1 MKNPLVSV
9 ILPVY
14 GVEDYIAKCIDS
26 ILNQSYVNTEI
37 IFVNDC
43 TKDNSIN
50 IIKEKIDKNNA
61 DRIKVLEHE
70 TNRGLSAARNT
81 GVKAAKGD
89 YILHVDSDDW
99 IEPSMIE
106 KMVIEAEKSNADIV
120 ICGVNIKTP
129 KGIKINLP
137 QHYDDKDEFIRNI
150 LYKNVPGSMWGK
162 LISKK
167 IYDEHVDAWSI
178 EGINHG
184 EDYATMPRILS
195 YANRLSYVDEPLYD
209 YNMLNVN
216 SYTNNFSEKS
226 MSSMIK
232 ADSILESF
240 FKEKYGEAVIGK
252 MLLRS
257 KAGMIK
263 RCNHNLY
270 PQLSKLYLDTQ
281 KKYIGDLSFY
291 DALIL
296 RSVNKGFDHILS
308 KLIKWSN
315 KIRQ

>member
-14 GVEDYIAKCIDS
+14 GVEDYIAKCLNS
-26 ILNQSYVNTEI
+26 ILQQTYANIEI

-50 IIKEKIDKNNA
+50 IIKEKIDESNSGK
-61 DRIKVLEHE
+61 IKILEH
-70 TNRGLSAARNT
+70 TSNRGLSAARNT
-81 GVKAAKGD
+81 GVKAANGD

-99 IEPSMIE
+99 IEPTMIE
-106 KMVIEAEKSNADIV
+106 QMVIEANDSNADV
-120 ICGVNIKTP
+120 VVCGANIRTP
-129 KGIKINLP
+129 NGIKITIP
-137 QHYDDKDEFIRNI
+137 QQFSDKDELIKNI
-150 LYKNVPGSMWGK
+150 LFKNVPGSMWGK

-167 IYDEHVDAWSI
+167 IYNEHDDAWSI

-195 YANRLSYVDEPLYD
+195 YANKLSYVSEPLYD

-216 SYTNNFSEKS
+216 SYTNNFTEKS
-226 MSSMIK
+226 MASMIR
-232 ADSILESF
+232 ADAVLESF
-240 FKEKYGEAVIGK
+240 FKDRYGEVVIGK

-263 RCNHNLY
+263 RGNSKLY
-270 PQLSKLYLDTQ
+270 PQLSKLYLDAQ
-281 KKYIGDLSFY
+281 KKFIGDLSFY
-291 DALIL
+291 DAMIL
-296 RSVNKGFDHILS
+296 RSVNKGFDRFLS
-308 KLIKWSN
+308 KLIKWS
-315 KIRQ
+315 IRIRL